1 MPDRAMALRVTRSGM
16 TKRKTTPP
24 CRISNPETIMP
35 DTPLSDLLK
44 AALQITESAAA
55 IPMRYFRGEIAVEDK
70 ADETPVTVADKET
83 EEHIRRAVLE
93 RFPSHGIY
101 GEEFGRENVDREHT
115 WIIDPIDGT
124 RSFICGVPLFGML
137 LGVLRDG
144 TPEVGVIHMPA
155 LGEAYAGCRDDGA
168 TLNGERIRCRT
179 TTALSEARLFI
190 NEANLMV
197 DRQPER
203 LGRLMRV
210 GHICRFFNDCY
221 PFALLAAGRIDA
233 VVDFDLKPYD
243 FLPVVPVIEAA
254 GGIVTD
260 WRGGKLGLASDGSI
274 IAAATP
280 ELHDAIMAVLA

>member
-1 MPDRAMALRVTRSGM
+1 MPVLTPQELLAAAIEISG
-16 TKRKTTPP
+16 
-24 CRISNPETIMP
+24 
-35 DTPLSDLLK
+35 
-44 AALQITESAAA
+44 SAAA

-70 ADETPVTVADKET
+70 ADETPVTIADKET

-93 RFPSHGIY
+93 RFPLHGIY
-101 GEEFGRENVDREHT
+101 GEEFGRQNAEREHT

-137 LGVLRDG
+137 VGVLRDG
-144 TPEVGVIHMPA
+144 APEVGVIRMPA
-155 LGEAYAGCRDDGA
+155 LGEVYAGCRGGGA
-168 TLNGERIRCRT
+168 TRNGEPIRCRG
-179 TTALSEARLFI
+179 TTALAEARLFI

-197 DRQPER
+197 ERQPER
-203 LGRLMRV
+203 LARLMQV
-210 GHICRFFNDCY
+210 GHIRRFFNDCY

-274 IAAATP
+274 VAAATP
-280 ELHDAIMAVLA
+280 ELHAAIIRLLA